1 MPLIYCVEDD
11 EGISELI
18 LCALKSGGY
27 DAVAFDTPPK
37 FYERMKKQLPSLIL
51 LDIMLPVEDGIS
63 ILKRIRS
70 DATYKSIPVIMLTAK
85 STEVDKVVGLESGAD
100 DFITKPFGIMELL
113 SRIKAVLRRAN
124 TLESA
129 AEPLLRYEGLELDG
143 QKRLVTY
150 DQKNIELTFKEFE
163 LLAFLM
169 KNSGIVLSRDK
180 IVEKVWGYDFEGE
193 SRTVD
198 MHIKTLRQKLEESGC
213 VDYIKTV
220 RGVGYKI

>member
-37 FYERMKKQLPSLIL
+37 FYERMKKQIPSLIL

-63 ILKRIRS
+63 VLKKIRA

-85 STEVDKVVGLESGAD
+85 STEVDKVMGLEAGAD

-113 SRIKAVLRRAN
+113 SRIKAVLRRSTSTEAP
-124 TLESA
+124 T
-129 AEPLLRYEGLELDG
+129 EPLLRYEGLELDG
-143 QKRLVTY
+143 LKRQVIFN
-150 DQKNIELTFKEFE
+150 QQPVELTFKEFE
-163 LLAFLM
+163 LLAFLL
-169 KNSGIVLSRDK
+169 KNTGIVLSRDK

-198 MHIKTLRQKLEESGC
+198 MHIKTLRQKLEEAGC

>member
-37 FYERMKKQLPSLIL
+37 FYERMKKQIPSLIL

-63 ILKRIRS
+63 VLKKIRA

-85 STEVDKVVGLESGAD
+85 STEVDKVMGLEAGAD

-113 SRIKAVLRRAN
+113 SRIKAVLRRSTSTEAP
-124 TLESA
+124 S
-129 AEPLLRYEGLELDG
+129 EPLLRFEGLELDG
-143 QKRLVTY
+143 LKRQVIFN
-150 DQKNIELTFKEFE
+150 QQPVELTFKEFE
-163 LLAFLM
+163 LLAFLL
-169 KNSGIVLSRDK
+169 KNTGIVLSRDK

-198 MHIKTLRQKLEESGC
+198 MHIKTLRQKLEEAGC

>member
-27 DAVAFDTPPK
+27 DAVAFDTPQK
-37 FYERMKKQLPSLIL
+37 FFERMKKQIPSLVL
-51 LDIMLPVEDGIS
+51 LDIMLPGEDGIS
-63 ILKRIRS
+63 VLKKIRS
-70 DATYKSIPVIMLTAK
+70 DVQYKNIPVIMLTAK
-85 STEVDKVVGLESGAD
+85 SSEVDKVVGLESGAD

-113 SRIKAVLRRAN
+113 SRIKAVLRR
-124 TLESA
+124 TGQSEQQV
-129 AEPLLRYEGLELDG
+129 EPVLRYEGLEVNCL
-143 QKRLVTY
+143 KRQVTFN
-150 DQKNIELTFKEFE
+150 DKPVELTFKEFE
-163 LLAFLM
+163 LLAFLL
-169 KNSGIVLSRDK
+169 KNVGIVLSRDK

-198 MHIKTLRQKLEESGC
+198 MHIKTLRQKLEEAGC

>member
-1 MPLIYCVEDD
+1 MALIYCVEDD

-37 FYERMKKQLPSLIL
+37 FYERMKKQIPSLVL

-63 ILKRIRS
+63 ILKRLRA
-70 DATYKSIPVIMLTAK
+70 DVQYKNIPIIMLTAK
-85 STEVDKVVGLESGAD
+85 SSEVDKVVGLEAGAD

-113 SRIKAVLRRAN
+113 SRIKAVLRRTN
-124 TLESA
+124 NSDQSV
-129 AEPLLRYEGLELDG
+129 EPLLKYEGLELDG
-143 QKRLVTY
+143 LKRQVTFNENLV
-150 DQKNIELTFKEFE
+150 ELTFKEFE
-163 LLAFLM
+163 LLTFLLR
-169 KNSGIVLSRDK
+169 NIGIVLSRDK

-198 MHIKTLRQKLEESGC
+198 MHIKTLRQKLEDAGC
-213 VDYIKTV
+213 IEYIKTV

>member
-11 EGISELI
+11 EGISDLI

-27 DAVAFDTPPK
+27 DAVAFDTPQR
-37 FYERMKKQLPSLIL
+37 FYDRMKKQLPSLIL

-63 ILKRIRS
+63 ILKHIRS
-70 DATYKSIPVIMLTAK
+70 DAACKSIPVIMLTAK
-85 STEVDKVVGLESGAD
+85 STEVDKVMGLEAGAD

-124 TLESA
+124 SLEPAS
-129 AEPLLRYEGLELDG
+129 EPLLRFEGLELDG
-143 QKRLVTY
+143 QKRQVSFN
-150 DQKNIELTFKEFE
+150 QKPVELTFKEFE
-163 LLAFLM
+163 LLAFLL
-169 KNSGIVLSRDK
+169 KNAGIVLSRDK

-198 MHIKTLRQKLEESGC
+198 MHIKTLRQKLEETGC
-213 VDYIKTV
+213 IDYIKTV